1 MVNGAFHLL
10 PATRDFRFEQLDTL
24 GQFLDRKRV
33 EILPGELRGGVVLA
47 TGKIGLVHCSAAS
60 DAIRV
65 KSSDPG
71 SINW

>member
-10 PATRDFRFEQLDTL
+10 SAACDFRFEKLDAL
-24 GQFLDRKRV
+24 GQFLDREGV
-33 EILPGELRGGVVLA
+33 EVLPGELRGGVVLA

-60 DAIRV
+60 DAALAM
-65 KSSDPG
+65 SSGPG